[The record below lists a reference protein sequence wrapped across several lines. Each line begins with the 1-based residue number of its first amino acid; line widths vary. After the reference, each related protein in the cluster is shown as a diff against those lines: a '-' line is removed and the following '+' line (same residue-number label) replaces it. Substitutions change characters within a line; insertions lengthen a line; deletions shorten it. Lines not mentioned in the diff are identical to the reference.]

1 MARIL
6 VIEDEPV
13 LCTLMQEAL
22 EKAGYEVLTAPDGK
36 KGVELFF
43 KQSCDVVI
51 TDILMPEK
59 EGLEIILELTQQF
72 PGIKVIAISGGGV
85 SLGDYL
91 LDVAKEFGAKRALRK
106 PIQMKQLVA
115 VVKEVLDESTDHE
128 TIKQRRL

>member
-22 EKAGYEVLTAPDGK
+22 EKAGHKVLTATDGE
-36 KGVELFF
+36 KGVRLFF
-43 KQSCDVVI
+43 KQPCDVVI

-72 PGIKVIAISGGGV
+72 PGVKIIAISGGGV

-115 VVKEVLDESTDHE
+115 VVKEVLEEQGD
-128 TIKQRRL
+128 KQF